1 MKDSSELDEALKA
14 INKSP
19 ELNYMTQ
26 IVFMLFED
34 MSKPLKS
41 KERFRVDLRFSPG
54 IKSRQEIL
62 FPNEEESDLN
72 SPNSETDLQKKSSP
86 DLPFVRRLPAG
97 LSIDQ
102 LVNLTKKTG
111 DEGTSPKV
119 PTRRQSL
126 ESKSESYIL
135 KQRIVPST
143 GVSILGQGK
152 TVKEADSSDSPNDL
166 QPSSLP
172 IVSSASDSAML
183 VHTAQTTSEP
193 EGDIVAPHRKILF
206 STSPGETMKRE
217 PLGLSL
223 FGERGECCTHYYVNE
238 KCSESTVLIALR

>member
-54 IKSRQEIL
+54 IKSCQEIL
-62 FPNEEESDLN
+62 FVNEEESDLN

-86 DLPFVRRLPAG
+86 DLPFVKRLPAG
-97 LSIDQ
+97 LSFDQ
-102 LVNLTKKTG
+102 LINLTKKTG

-119 PTRRQSL
+119 PARMQSL
-126 ESKSESYIL
+126 ESRSESYLL
-135 KQRIVPST
+135 KQRMAPST
-143 GVSILGQGK
+143 GVLIPGQTK
-152 TVKEADSSDSPNDL
+152 TVKEAGSSDSPNDL
-166 QPSSLP
+166 QPSSSP

-183 VHTAQTTSEP
+183 VHTAQTISEP
-193 EGDIVAPHRKILF
+193 EGDVVGPHRKVTFCIN
-206 STSPGETMKRE
+206 PGETTPTKRE
-217 PLGLSL
+217 PLSLSL
-223 FGERGECCTHYYVNE
+223 FGEGGECYSYSYCAWKVF
-238 KCSESTVLIALR
+238 